1 MIKRIFRGNKNLQ
14 GTSVTVEG
22 LGNKNFCVSRPRL
35 QDTRIFFVSNLK
47 IKDYKLDK
55 LTIRHFR
62 LRSSLLRPTRDNIQ
76 ILSGLNKQSPNTG
89 KITIPSN
96 AFIDCLIVMFFYLV
110 LLFD

>member
-96 AFIDCLIVMFFYLV
+96 AFIDW
-110 LLFD
+110 